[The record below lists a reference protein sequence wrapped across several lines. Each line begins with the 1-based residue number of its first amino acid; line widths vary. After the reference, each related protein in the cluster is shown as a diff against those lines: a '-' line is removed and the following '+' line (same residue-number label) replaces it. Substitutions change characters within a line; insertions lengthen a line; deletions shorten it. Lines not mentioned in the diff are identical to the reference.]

1 MQKIASPQELTVELR
16 KILDMA
22 GEANPSRAVLA
33 ETLRSLAV
41 RVGAEPELDA
51 QKLRQMLN
59 QARGMGGMEVVE
71 AELRRLLEKA
81 ESPARRQPR
90 TR

>member
-1 MQKIASPQELTVELR
+1 
-16 KILDMA
+16 MA